1 MKYLFIIVGDRPQAG
16 KTTTGKHIA
25 KVLAIPHM
33 STSASINARVE
44 KRLGLSA
51 GTVIAARK
59 VEPDNYRKDLIIEGD
74 AMAAEN
80 YPPGVACLDII
91 GDKGGVIEGIRREQE
106 LADTIA
112 AALRRGLKVTVVAI
126 TRAGNEADPDNTE
139 PGVMNRADYMIY
151 NNSDVASVLC
161 QVDLIIQSVVKNA

>member
-1 MKYLFIIVGDRPQAG
+1 MKNLFIIVGDKPQAG
-16 KTTTGKHIA
+16 KTTSGKYIA
-25 KVLAIPHM
+25 SVLHIPHM

-51 GTVIAARK
+51 GTVVAARR
-59 VEPDNYRKDLIIEGD
+59 VNPDNYRKDLIVEGD

-91 GDKGGVIEGIRREQE
+91 GENGGVVEGIRREQE

-112 AALRRGLKVTVVAI
+112 AALRRELKVTVIAL
-126 TRAGNEADPDNTE
+126 TRADNDADPDNTE
-139 PGVMNRADYMIY
+139 PGVMNRANYTIR
-151 NNSDVASVLC
+151 NNSNVTSLLR
-161 QVDLIIQSVVKNA
+161 QVDGIIKDVVKNA